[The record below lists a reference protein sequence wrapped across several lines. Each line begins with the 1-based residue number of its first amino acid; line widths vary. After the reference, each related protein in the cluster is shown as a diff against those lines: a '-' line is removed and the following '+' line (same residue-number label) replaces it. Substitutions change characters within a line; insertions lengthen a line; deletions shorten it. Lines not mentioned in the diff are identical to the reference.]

1 MSQLTMDRMIVA
13 VFDPPTRAVDGQYAL
28 RRLDDACSIALYAS
42 ALIDKAADGSVRIRH
57 KDGDAGTAT
66 LSGSAI
72 GAIIGLLGGPIG
84 VVLGAG
90 AGGMVGRL
98 SELDTARVDTDFL
111 DDVGEV
117 LTPGRSAVVAE
128 IDEDW
133 TAPVEDAVEA
143 LGGVVL
149 RRSLAYDTE
158 TQAQRCIDALK
169 QDLTQLQSEQA
180 HAPRDR
186 RARLQARIDALQA
199 RLSRKR
205 AESKERREAI
215 RRAVEARVAGLRAKA
230 AAATGDARMKQE
242 QRIVAVDQ
250 AYDAWLDRMDRR
262 AG

>member
-1 MSQLTMDRMIVA
+1 
-13 VFDPPTRAVDGQYAL
+13 
-28 RRLDDACSIALYAS
+28 
-42 ALIDKAADGSVRIRH
+42 
-57 KDGDAGTAT
+57 
-66 LSGSAI
+66 
-72 GAIIGLLGGPIG
+72 
-84 VVLGAG
+84 
-90 AGGMVGRL
+90 MVGRL

-133 TAPVEDAVEA
+133 TAPVDDAVEA